1 MNWVNQKTLSDDQ
14 WTALHLA
21 CKQNS
26 DIFLA
31 ILKLG
36 ADPLIRN
43 KNGVSLMHKAAMD
56 DNSYLITYL
65 RDKLGFTI
73 SEADYDGNTPLHY
86 ACYNNSEY
94 ASFWLIGF
102 GSDVNALNKIGDTPM
117 HLLIKSVNKLYNTKT
132 VRELIFKGARR
143 DIKNGKGELPMALVD
158 RIDDKKL

>member
-1 MNWVNQKTLSDDQ
+1 MFIHIV
-14 WTALHLA
+14 
-21 CKQNS
+21 
-26 DIFLA
+26 
-31 ILKLG
+31 KLG

-65 RDKLGFTI
+65 RDKLKFTI

-102 GSDVNALNKIGDTPM
+102 GADVNAINKNGDSPM
-117 HLLIKSVNKLYNTKT
+117 HLLIKSENKLYNTKT
-132 VRELIFKGARR
+132 VRELIFKGAKR
-143 DIKNGKGELPMALVD
+143 DI
-158 RIDDKKL
+158 